1 MLRTTLKGLLD
12 RKLRTIMSALAI
24 VLGVAMVSGTY
35 VLTDTLD
42 KAFGGIFESSYDET
56 AVVISGKEIVEGS
69 ASGSPTV
76 PEQLIERVEEVR
88 GVESASG
95 QIFDLSSTSNATD
108 LLDAD
113 GEPLGSENA
122 EGLAFG
128 VNPDDTKFTPL
139 NLADGNWAN
148 APGEI
153 AIDRST
159 AEDNDLSVGDT
170 IQAASHGRTEKMEIT
185 GTVEF
190 GSLESLGNATLAVFD
205 VMTAQGLVGKEGQLD
220 QISVAAQPGVSPDKL
235 AAEIA
240 RVMPGDLE
248 IETGATQAASDA
260 EDSQEA
266 IDAIRAFLLAFAGI
280 SLFVGAFVIFN
291 TLSMTI
297 AQRIRELA
305 TLRTLGASR
314 AQILGSL
321 LLEGLIIGAIAS
333 ALGVLLGLLLAKG
346 LTSLFDALGLGLPD
360 APSVFEARTAVVS
373 VILGISVTVIS
384 TVAPALRATGVP
396 PIAAVREGAT
406 LPRSAISQRRLP
418 IAAVLAFASIALI
431 AIGVLGDRD
440 VEVRLA
446 YAGLA
451 ALALFI
457 AVVLIGPAIA
467 RPLSQAIGAPF
478 RRLGVAGDL
487 GVHNAGRNPAR
498 TARTASALMIGL
510 TLVTLVAA
518 LGSGLRGAT
527 RGALES
533 QITAEYVIEGSG
545 DTDSVPVAVE
555 RELDRSGLASSVV
568 GIRSDRGEVLGD
580 ETEIT
585 AVNQLEVGEAYRFY
599 GNAQDELPGA
609 LLIGGA
615 IVDKGFADE
624 KGLELGSAFEIKSP
638 AGERVTFTVRA
649 FEDAPAISRLDPILG
664 KITISEADFDR
675 TFDRPA
681 NKLVLVNVSD
691 QGQSALAASGGTA
704 LNQFASLEILP
715 REEWIDERVSGVN
728 QLLNLL
734 YVLLG
739 LSVIVSL
746 FGMLNALALAVF
758 ERTREIGMLRAVG
771 LERRQL
777 RQMIRDESIVIAL
790 IGGVTG
796 MALGL
801 VLAAIVAEAL
811 SDEGVTFSVPF
822 GTLVVFTIVA
832 VLAGVVASILPARRA
847 GRLDVLTA
855 LQYE

>member
-1 MLRTTLKGLLD
+1 MT
-12 RKLRTIMSALAI
+12 
-24 VLGVAMVSGTY
+24 
-35 VLTDTLD
+35 
-42 KAFGGIFESSYDET
+42 
-56 AVVISGKEIVEGS
+56 
-69 ASGSPTV
+69 
-76 PEQLIERVEEVR
+76 
-88 GVESASG
+88 
-95 QIFDLSSTSNATD
+95 
-108 LLDAD
+108 
-113 GEPLGSENA
+113 
-122 EGLAFG
+122 
-128 VNPDDTKFTPL
+128 
-139 NLADGNWAN
+139 
-148 APGEI
+148 
-153 AIDRST
+153 
-159 AEDNDLSVGDT
+159 
-170 IQAASHGRTEKMEIT
+170 IT

-190 GSLESLGNATLAVFD
+190 GSLDSLGNATLAVFD
-205 VMTAQGLVGKEGQLD
+205 VATAQDLVGKQGQLD
-220 QISVAAQPGVSPDKL
+220 QISVEAAPGASPEQL
-235 AAEIA
+235 AQDIA
-240 RVMPGDLE
+240 KALPSNLQV
-248 IETGATQAASDA
+248 ETGSAQAASDS

-314 AQILGSL
+314 MQILASL
-321 LLEGLIIGAIAS
+321 LLEGLIIGVIAS

-360 APSVFEARTAVVS
+360 APSVFETRTAVVS
-373 VILGISVTVIS
+373 ILLGVSVTVLS
-384 TVAPALRATGVP
+384 TITPALRATRVP
-396 PIAAVREGAT
+396 PIAAVREGSI

-418 IAAVLAFASIALI
+418 IAAFLGLVGAALFVF
-431 AIGVLGDRD
+431 GVLGDGE
-440 VEVRLA
+440 VESKLMF
-446 YAGLA
+446 AGLT

-457 AVVLIGPAIA
+457 AVVLVGPAIA
-467 RPLSQAIGAPF
+467 RPLAHTIGVPF
-478 RRLGVAGDL
+478 RRSGVAGDL

-533 QITAEYVIEGSG
+533 QITADYVVEGSG
-545 DTDSVPVAVE
+545 ETDTVPVAVE
-555 RELDRSGLASSVV
+555 RELDRSGFASAVV
-568 GIRSDRGEVLGD
+568 GIRSDMAEVLGD
-580 ETEIT
+580 ELEIT
-585 AVNQLEVGEAYRFY
+585 AVNQLEVTEAYRFY
-599 GNAQDELPGA
+599 GSAQDELPGA

-615 IVDKGFADE
+615 VVDRDFAAE
-624 KGLELGSAFEIKSP
+624 NGLDIGSSLEIKTP
-638 AGERVTFTVRA
+638 TGDREIFTVRA
-649 FEDAPAISRLDPILG
+649 FEDAPAISKLDPILG
-664 KITISEADFDR
+664 KVTISEKDFDR
-675 TFDRPA
+675 TFARPS
-681 NKLVLVNVSD
+681 NKLVLVNIS
-691 QGQSALAASGGTA
+691 GKGESALSATDGGA
-704 LNQFASLEILP
+704 LNQFAGLEILP

-777 RQMIRDESIVIAL
+777 RRMIRDESIIIAL
-790 IGGVTG
+790 IGGLTG
-796 MALGL
+796 MGLGL

-822 GTLVVFTIVA
+822 GTLVAFAVVA
-832 VLAGVVASILPARRA
+832 VLAGVIASILPARRA